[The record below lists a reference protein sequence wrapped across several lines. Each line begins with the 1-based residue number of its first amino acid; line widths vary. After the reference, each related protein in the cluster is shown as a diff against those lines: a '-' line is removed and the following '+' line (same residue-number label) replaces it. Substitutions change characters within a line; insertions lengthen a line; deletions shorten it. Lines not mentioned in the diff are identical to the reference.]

1 MLERVSRRK
10 LLASLTL
17 FGLVGVAAGSATF
30 GAFTSATA
38 VSGNRIAAGTVLI
51 SDNDAGTAML
61 DLSNALPG
69 GSDTSCIKITYAG
82 SLDAEVRLYG
92 TVGGA
97 LAPNLNLTVTR
108 GSDSSAFGTCGS
120 FVADPGG
127 GVLYNGALS
136 GFPANWSGGIV
147 DNLAGTPE
155 VWLASEAHAY
165 RFVVTLADVAAAQGQ
180 SATASFTWEA
190 QNL

>member
-1 MLERVSRRK
+1 MPERFSRRK

-17 FGLVGVAAGSATF
+17 IGLVGIAAGSATF

-38 VSGNRIAAGTVLI
+38 VSGNRFATGTVLI
-51 SDNDAGTAML
+51 SDNDLGSAML

-69 GSDTSCIKITYAG
+69 QSDTSCIKVTYSG
-82 SLDAEVRLYG
+82 SLDAEVHLYG
-92 TVGGA
+92 TVSGA
-97 LAPNLNLTVTR
+97 LAPYLDLTVTR

-127 GVLYNGALS
+127 GVLYSGPLS
-136 GFPANWSGGIV
+136 GFPANWGSGIV

-155 VWLASEAHAY
+155 VWQASEAHAY
-165 RFVVTLADVAAAQGQ
+165 RFVVTLADNAAAQGQ
-180 SATASFTWEA
+180 SADATFTWEA
-190 QNL
+190 RNL

>member
-1 MLERVSRRK
+1 MRKPVSRRK

-17 FGLVGVAAGSATF
+17 IGLVGIAAGSATF

-38 VSGNRIAAGTVLI
+38 ASGQRFAAGTVLI
-51 SDNDAGTAML
+51 SDNDLGAAML
-61 DLSNALPG
+61 DLSGALPG
-69 GSDTSCIKITYAG
+69 SSDTSCIKVTYSG
-82 SLDAEVRLYG
+82 SLDAEVHLYG
-92 TVGGA
+92 TVSGA
-97 LAPNLNLTVTR
+97 LAPYLNLTVTR

-127 GVLYNGALS
+127 GVLYNGPLS
-136 GFPANWSGGIV
+136 GFPANWGSGIV

-155 VWLASEAHAY
+155 VWQTSEPHAY
-165 RFVVTLADVAAAQGQ
+165 RFVVTLADNASAQGE
-180 SATASFTWEA
+180 SASAAFTWEA

>member
-1 MLERVSRRK
+1 VPDRFSRRK

-17 FGLVGVAAGSATF
+17 IGLVSIAAGSATF

-38 VSGNRIAAGTVLI
+38 VSGNRFAAGTVAI
-51 SDNDAGTAML
+51 GDNDLGSAML
-61 DLSNALPG
+61 DLSSALPG
-69 GSDTSCIKITYAG
+69 ASDASCIQITYTG

-92 TVGGA
+92 TVSGA
-97 LAPNLNLTVTR
+97 LAQYLNLTVTR
-108 GSDSSAFGTCGS
+108 GTDGSAFGTCGS

-155 VWLASEAHAY
+155 VWLASEPHAY
-165 RFVVTLADVAAAQGQ
+165 RFVLTLADNAAAQGQ
-180 SATASFTWEA
+180 SATATFTWES

>member
-1 MLERVSRRK
+1 MLERFSHRK

-17 FGLVGVAAGSATF
+17 LGLVGVAAGSATF

-38 VSGNRIAAGTVLI
+38 VSGNRFAAGTVLI
-51 SDNDAGTAML
+51 SDNDLGSAML
-61 DLSNALPG
+61 DLSGALPG
-69 GSDTSCIKITYAG
+69 SSDASCIKVTYAG
-82 SLDAEVRLYG
+82 SLDAEVHLYG
-92 TVGGA
+92 TVSGA
-97 LAPNLNLTVTR
+97 LAPYLNLTVTR

-127 GVLYNGALS
+127 GVLYDGPLS
-136 GFPANWSGGIV
+136 GLPAGWAGGIV

-155 VWLASEAHAY
+155 VWQSSEAHAY
-165 RFVVTLADVAAAQGQ
+165 RFVVTLADNPAAQGQ
-180 SATASFTWEA
+180 SANATFTWEA